1 MAKKLVN
8 KIIIVGCGPG
18 SKKFMTGQ
26 AAQYIKDA
34 DVLVGSRR
42 LLSLFQNSEAV
53 KYTLNRNYKQL
64 ITRIISLSKN
74 KSVVVL
80 VSGDPGFFS
89 YAKLIVDKAGIENCE
104 VVPGISSVQLAFA
117 RIGRTWNDACF
128 MSLHG
133 RTGRLAELIRRVRE
147 NEKVAVL
154 TDNSNNVKLIARKLL
169 DEGLKER
176 KIYVCENLSLD
187 KERIREFDVTSL
199 LRVQV
204 KGLNVIIILDEESS
218 E

>member
-26 AAQYIKDA
+26 ALQYIKDA

-42 LLSLFQNSEAV
+42 LLSLFADAEAV

-64 ITRIISLSKN
+64 ITRIISLSKS
-74 KSVVVL
+74 KRVVVL

-104 VVPGISSVQLAFA
+104 VIPGVSSVQLAFA

-133 RTGRLAELIRRVRE
+133 RTGRLSTLIRKVRDH
-147 NEKVAVL
+147 EKVAVL
-154 TDNSNNVKLIARKLL
+154 TDNSNNVKLIARRLL

-176 KIYVCENLSLD
+176 KVYVCENLSFD
-187 KERIREFDVTSL
+187 KERIREFDVSSL
-199 LRVQV
+199 LKVQV